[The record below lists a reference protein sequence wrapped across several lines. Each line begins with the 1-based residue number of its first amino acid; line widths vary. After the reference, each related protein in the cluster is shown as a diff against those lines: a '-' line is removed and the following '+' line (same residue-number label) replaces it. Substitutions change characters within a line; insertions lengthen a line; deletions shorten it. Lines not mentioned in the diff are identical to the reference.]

1 MHPHT
6 GVIVFYLPDRG
17 YGYLRLL
24 GTREEFH
31 FRKKNLLVDGLAAG
45 DTVTFMLKEGRQG
58 YYADE
63 ISKAGL
69 A

>member
-1 MHPHT
+1 MQSHT
-6 GVIVFYLPDRG
+6 GTVIFYLPAKG

-31 FRKKNLLVDGLAAG
+31 FRTKNLAVDGLVAG
-45 DTVTFMLKEGRQG
+45 DTVVFTLKEGKQG

-63 ISKAGL
+63 IKKAGL